1 MSLTADVEMDM
12 MFPNIGFV
20 IPGKVATADTYYKG
34 AMVNVLDSAGLILV
48 AADTVDH
55 IFMGFVKE
63 QVVLASG
70 TKDIEIICGTVAWLV
85 FGSAN
90 QDDVG
95 NPVYATAD
103 DTIAM
108 SASNTEPMGMCVAF
122 KTGYLLVDTRIRSVD
137 V

>member
-1 MSLTADVEMDM
+1 MALTADRMIDM

-20 IPGKVATADTYYKG
+20 IPGKVSTADVYYKG

-48 AADTVDH
+48 AADTANH

-63 QVVLASG
+63 KVTLTTGSKQ
-70 TKDIEIICGTVAWLV
+70 IEIICGTVAWLV

-95 NPVYATAD
+95 NPVYATGD